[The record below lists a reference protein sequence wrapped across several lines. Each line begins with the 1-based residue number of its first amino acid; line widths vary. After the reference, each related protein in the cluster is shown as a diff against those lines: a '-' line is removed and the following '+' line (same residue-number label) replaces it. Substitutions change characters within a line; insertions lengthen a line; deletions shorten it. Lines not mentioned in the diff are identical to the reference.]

1 MMAAER
7 KMPEEKQQQQEA
19 TTKRAA
25 DEKQQPGTEFRNEG
39 LIRWERLRSEWRK
52 PNPAAVAARSIA
64 RTAKTIDPD
73 EIIDRIFSSTG
84 NGALPVPVPLP
95 QMIDILIDFWEV
107 DGLYD

>member
-1 MMAAER
+1 
-7 KMPEEKQQQQEA
+7 
-19 TTKRAA
+19 
-25 DEKQQPGTEFRNEG
+25 
-39 LIRWERLRSEWRK
+39 
-52 PNPAAVAARSIA
+52 VAARSIA

-84 NGALPVPVPLP
+84 NGALPEPVPLP